1 MREGSQVSDQE
12 CCKSHGVA
20 VTFWHQT
27 KEIMKY
33 FLRSFLPSMSY
44 FDHNILRVSG
54 KKKIYNNV
62 NNIAV
67 HDLYF
72 ICAPLSPQGLTI
84 FRASHQRL

>member
-20 VTFWHQT
+20 VPFCHQT
-27 KEIMKY
+27 KETMKY
-33 FLRSFLPSMSY
+33 FLHSFLPSMSY

-54 KKKIYNNV
+54 KKKTYNDVDNV
-62 NNIAV
+62 AV

-84 FRASHQRL
+84 FRASDQRL